1 MNSSLVSNAVTR
13 GIAPMAGRHQPAGPY
28 DMHTS
33 LPVLLR
39 RVPFSESIMLRPH
52 RGAADGSQFGTVRR
66 PAPGKRG
73 ACLLARLVSVG
84 QSGISV
90 RRVGGNRA
98 GEMRFTRFL
107 RNVRVRPDEMVAT
120 ARERTAGLVK
130 GRHIL
135 AIQDTTTLRDDGKQ
149 RSLNLHPMIAV
160 DAHDGALLGLVDAVF
175 LSHVGGK
182 KHLCKKRPFAEKE
195 SRRWLD
201 ATKTAAG
208 LVAAGAVCVTVIADR
223 EGDIYEEFACRPAET
238 ELLIRVHHDRL
249 LEDGGALYGCME
261 DVAELGRETIDLPAN
276 PGRPARQAVL
286 ALRARK
292 VTLVRPKRNHPAEAA
307 KLPKNVTLTLVEA
320 REVDPPDA
328 VTPVH
333 WRLLTTHPVVTLAD
347 ACRIT
352 GFYRQRWT
360 IEQVFRVM
368 KTKGFDI
375 EAVRVAEDGPF
386 EKLTTATLIAAIQ
399 VLQMVRERD
408 GVAGRP
414 LQDVLDPDDQPALE
428 AICQSLE
435 GKTDKQK
442 NPHPK
447 GSLAYASW
455 VCARLGG
462 WTGYYGKPGP
472 IVMMQGLQSLRAML
486 RGWRLRD
493 DV

>member
-1 MNSSLVSNAVTR
+1 M
-13 GIAPMAGRHQPAGPY
+13 
-28 DMHTS
+28 
-33 LPVLLR
+33 
-39 RVPFSESIMLRPH
+39 
-52 RGAADGSQFGTVRR
+52 
-66 PAPGKRG
+66 
-73 ACLLARLVSVG
+73 LARLVCVG

-107 RNVRVRPDEMVAT
+107 RNRRVRPDEMVAT
-120 ARERTAGLVK
+120 ARARTAGLVQ

-149 RSLNLHPMIAV
+149 CSLNLHPMIAV

-201 ATKTAAG
+201 ATKTAAS

-238 ELLIRVHHDRL
+238 ELLIRAHHDRV
-249 LEDGGALYGCME
+249 LEDGGALYGCM
-261 DVAELGRETIDLPAN
+261 DSVAELGRETIDLPAN
-276 PGRPARQAVL
+276 PGRPARQVVL
-286 ALRARK
+286 ALRART

-307 KLPKNVTLTLVEA
+307 KLPKKVTLTLVEV

-333 WRLLTTHPVVTLAD
+333 WRLLTTHTVVTLAD
-347 ACRIT
+347 ARRIT

-386 EKLTTATLIAAIQ
+386 ENLTTATLIAAIQ
-399 VLQMVRERD
+399 VLQLVRERD
-408 GVAGRP
+408 GTAGRP
-414 LQDVLDPDDQPALE
+414 LRDALDPEDQPALE

-435 GKTDKQK
+435 GKTEKQK

-462 WTGYYGKPGP
+462 WTGYYDKPGP
-472 IVMMQGLQSLRAML
+472 IVMMHGLRSLKAMLHGWSLR
-486 RGWRLRD
+486 RD
-493 DV
+493 V

>member
-1 MNSSLVSNAVTR
+1 M
-13 GIAPMAGRHQPAGPY
+13 
-28 DMHTS
+28 
-33 LPVLLR
+33 
-39 RVPFSESIMLRPH
+39 
-52 RGAADGSQFGTVRR
+52 
-66 PAPGKRG
+66 
-73 ACLLARLVSVG
+73 G

-107 RNVRVRPDEMVAT
+107 RNPRVRPEEMIAT
-120 ARERTAGLVK
+120 ARARTAGLVK

-160 DAHDGALLGLVDAVF
+160 DAHDGGLLGLVDAVF
-175 LSHVGGK
+175 LSRTGGK
-182 KHLCKKRPFAEKE
+182 KRLSAKRPFSEKE

-201 ATKTAAG
+201 ATRTAAS
-208 LVAAGAVCVTVIADR
+208 LVVAGAAQVTVIADQ

-238 ELLIRVHHDRL
+238 ELLIRAHHDRV
-249 LEDGGALYGCME
+249 LEDGATLYGCM
-261 DVAELGRETIDLPAN
+261 DGVAELGRQTIDLPAN
-276 PGRPARQAVL
+276 PGRPARRVVL
-286 ALRARK
+286 ALRARE

-307 KLPKNVTLTLVEA
+307 KLPKKVLLTLVEA

-328 VTPVH
+328 APPAH
-333 WRLLTTHPVVTLAD
+333 WRLLTTHAVATLAD

-352 GFYRQRWT
+352 SFYRQRWT
-360 IEQVFRVM
+360 IEQLFRVM

-375 EAVRVAEDGPF
+375 EAVRVLEEGPF
-386 EKLTTATLIAAIQ
+386 ENLTTATLIAAIQ

-408 GVAGRP
+408 GAAGRP
-414 LQDVLDPDDQPALE
+414 LQDAIDPEEQPALE
-428 AICQSLE
+428 AICKTLE
-435 GKTDKQK
+435 GKTEKQK

-472 IVMMQGLQSLRAML
+472 IVMMQGLQSLKAML
-486 RGWRLRD
+486 RGWRIGRD
-493 DV
+493 V

>member
-1 MNSSLVSNAVTR
+1 M
-13 GIAPMAGRHQPAGPY
+13 
-28 DMHTS
+28 
-33 LPVLLR
+33 
-39 RVPFSESIMLRPH
+39 
-52 RGAADGSQFGTVRR
+52 
-66 PAPGKRG
+66 
-73 ACLLARLVSVG
+73 LARLVSVG

-107 RNVRVRPDEMVAT
+107 RNVRVRPAEMVAT
-120 ARERTAGLVK
+120 ARARTAGLVK

-135 AIQDTTTLRDDGKQ
+135 AIQDTTTLRDDGKLH
-149 RSLNLHPMIAV
+149 SLNLHPTIAI
-160 DAHDGALLGLVDAVF
+160 DAHDGGLLGLVEAVF
-175 LSHVGGK
+175 LSRVGGK
-182 KHLCKKRPFAEKE
+182 KRQSAKRPFAEKE

-201 ATKTAAG
+201 ATKTAAS
-208 LVAAGAVCVTVIADR
+208 LVAAGAACVTVVADR

-238 ELLIRVHHDRL
+238 ELLIRAHHDRI
-249 LEDGGALYGCME
+249 LEDGSTLYESME

-276 PGRPARQAVL
+276 PGRPARKVVL
-286 ALRARK
+286 ALRACK
-292 VTLVRPKRNHPAEAA
+292 VTLVRPKRNHPAEAV
-307 KLPKNVTLTLVEA
+307 KLPKNVMLTLVEA
-320 REVDPPDA
+320 REVDPPNA

-333 WRLLTTHPVVTLAD
+333 WRLLTTHMVTTLAD
-347 ACRIT
+347 ACRMT
-352 GFYRQRWT
+352 AFYRQRWT

-375 EAVRVAEDGPF
+375 EAVRVVEDGPF
-386 EKLTTATLIAAIQ
+386 ENLTTATLIAAIQ

-414 LQDVLDPDDQPALE
+414 LQDAIDPEDQPALE

-435 GKTDKQK
+435 GKTEKQK
-442 NPHPK
+442 NPHRK

-472 IVMMQGLQSLRAML
+472 IVMMQGLRSLKAML
-486 RGWRLRD
+486 RGWKLSRD
-493 DV
+493 V

>member
-1 MNSSLVSNAVTR
+1 MVASA
-13 GIAPMAGRHQPAGPY
+13 
-28 DMHTS
+28 
-33 LPVLLR
+33 
-39 RVPFSESIMLRPH
+39 
-52 RGAADGSQFGTVRR
+52 
-66 PAPGKRG
+66 
-73 ACLLARLVSVG
+73 LAR
-84 QSGISV
+84 
-90 RRVGGNRA
+90 
-98 GEMRFTRFL
+98 T
-107 RNVRVRPDEMVAT
+107 T
-120 ARERTAGLVK
+120 GLVK

-160 DAHDGALLGLVDAVF
+160 DAHDGGLLGLVDAVF
-175 LSHVGGK
+175 LNRTGGK
-182 KHLCKKRPFAEKE
+182 KRLCAKRAFAEKE

-201 ATKTAAG
+201 ATKTAAS
-208 LVAAGAVCVTVIADR
+208 LAAAGATCVTVVADR

-238 ELLIRVHHDRL
+238 ELLIRAHHDRV
-249 LEDGGALYGCME
+249 LEDGGALYGCM
-261 DVAELGRETIDLPAN
+261 DGVPELGRETIDLAAN

-307 KLPKNVTLTLVEA
+307 KLPENVTLTLVEA
-320 REVDPPDA
+320 READPPDA

-333 WRLLTTHPVVTLAD
+333 WRLLTTHTVTTLAD

-352 GFYRQRWT
+352 AFYRQRWT
-360 IEQVFRVM
+360 IEQMFRVM

-386 EKLTTATLIAAIQ
+386 ENLTTATLIAAIQ

-414 LQDVLDPDDQPALE
+414 LQDALDPEDQPALE
-428 AICQSLE
+428 AICQTLE
-435 GKTDKQK
+435 GKTEKQK

-472 IVMMQGLQSLRAML
+472 IVMMQGLQSLKAML
-486 RGWRLRD
+486 RGWKLGRD
-493 DV
+493 V